1 MLYLQPITLE
11 FDIKKLMRYNIIWT
25 IILTAV
31 LTPLNWLIQSPEFDW
46 SLWTVIKSFF
56 IFCMYYWVLIIL
68 HEICHLLGFIVFG
81 RAPLKSISYGFKP
94 KEGLAYATTTK
105 PLSNRAMKAALLLPF
120 WLTGVLPT
128 VIGFYI
134 NSYTLIIVG
143 AFLMAGAVG
152 DFMMYFALRKY
163 PNYFRI
169 QDDPEKPKLYVYE
182 HKKA

>member
-1 MLYLQPITLE
+1 MQPITLQ
-11 FDIKKLMRYNIIWT
+11 FDINKLIRYNIIWT
-25 IILTAV
+25 VLLTVILI
-31 LTPLNWLIQSPEFDW
+31 PLNWLIQSQAFEW
-46 SLWTVIKSFF
+46 SFEAIINSFF
-56 IFCMYYWVLIIL
+56 LFSIYYCALIIL
-68 HEICHLLGFIVFG
+68 HEACHLLGFIVFG

-105 PLSNRAMKAALLLPF
+105 RLSNRAMKAALLLPF

-134 NSYTLIIVG
+134 NSYTLILVG

-152 DFMMYFALRKY
+152 DFIMYFALRKY
-163 PNYFRI
+163 PNHFLI

-182 HKKA
+182 Q